1 MPTKPTANAEPRP
14 PTDAQASQFD
24 MVQPLLAAAQK
35 EMVELSKKKQD
46 GVVNELKIRHIN
58 RLLDAVE
65 EALEGDPSTQFLE
78 HLDDEE
84 LPQNSDAVLVL
95 SQWLAA
101 MAQFKDRNCG
111 RDTPY
116 HDRRWFTVERPRQ
129 DQ

>member
-65 EALEGDPSTQFLE
+65 EHSKATPQRNSLST
-78 HLDDEE
+78 
-84 LPQNSDAVLVL
+84 
-95 SQWLAA
+95 
-101 MAQFKDRNCG
+101 
-111 RDTPY
+111 
-116 HDRRWFTVERPRQ
+116 
-129 DQ
+129 